1 MRMKATLTIAAAAL
15 LTAAPAVA
23 QNTGEAA
30 NTADMNAVSNAET
43 PAAVGNAA
51 APPTVETN
59 TTTAE
64 TMTTEPAPAP
74 EPQKSFPWGVVG
86 LLGLLGLIPRARRN
100 R

>member
-1 MRMKATLTIAAAAL
+1 MRMTATLTIAAAAL
-15 LTAAPAVA
+15 LTADPAAA
-23 QNTGEAA
+23 QDNGEAA
-30 NTADMNAVSNAET
+30 NATDMNMAA
-43 PAAVGNAA
+43 PAANETANEA
-51 APPTVETN
+51 APMAMETN

-64 TMTTEPAPAP
+64 TTATAPAPAP